1 MLTSG
6 ACDTMYPALNDTD
19 TDVRHNVYETLII
32 FSASLSGECVLSFDS
47 EGINHVWKVSR
58 LSAGQIMSQY

>member
-19 TDVRHNVYETLII
+19 TDVRYNVYETLII
-32 FSASLSGECVLSFDS
+32 FSASLKGAQFLF
-47 EGINHVWKVSR
+47 
-58 LSAGQIMSQY
+58 